1 MAGQKGRSGSGGK
14 RKGAGRP
21 KGAVDAQPRFR
32 IAKSLAL
39 PKWEFAKYALQY
51 AEEMLNRMVDLARN
65 AESEAVRLAA
75 ADKILDRA
83 LGKAPA
89 HIDVTALH
97 HTDIVYQSAEELRQ
111 KFRKALEEEGVPGAT
126 TLLRLSHGENRG
138 SSPLGSASE
147 IKHLTEL
154 EALAVRCAQQGR

>member
-1 MAGQKGRSGSGGK
+1 M
-14 RKGAGRP
+14 
-21 KGAVDAQPRFR
+21 
-32 IAKSLAL
+32 